1 MNQNKKYN
9 ILPNPKEVI
18 YSEGEFDL
26 LGCSVSVDDGLDSRV
41 VAKAV
46 ELKTTI
52 SHKTGK
58 AHSFYREF
66 REGEK
71 EIRILKDE
79 FLSDEGY
86 IIAITT
92 EEIRIIGGDD
102 AGCFYGIVTLL
113 QMIEIEGNNL
123 PCVTI
128 NDAPDMAFRGYYFDV
143 TRGRVLSL
151 DGAKKMIDRLVR
163 YKTNV
168 LQFYVEHTFDFIE
181 FRGGDR
187 TEDDCLTTEDILE
200 LDRYCYENFV
210 DFQPSL
216 STFGH
221 LYELL
226 MKEEYKHLCE
236 LVDYQPLGNP
246 WLERMFHHTI
256 DPSNEESF
264 ELICSLI
271 DQYLPLFRSKYF
283 NICCDE
289 TFDLGKGRNEG
300 KDPADLYITFV
311 EKIIKHVNAAGKTA
325 MMWGDIVL
333 NHPELLGRIPEG
345 TIMLNWDYCGAPNEE
360 RIKAVADAKVTQIVC
375 PSTSAWDAL
384 IERATISEQN
394 ITQMVNF
401 GYKYGAMG
409 MLNTTWGDHGHA
421 CHPECALYGTVL
433 GACVSWNVGT
443 TLGEE
448 LEMAISRSVYKSNT
462 NIIPII
468 KCLEVAQRPTHLP
481 QCLAWGVSR
490 APETFVAD
498 VATLEQSVMDAE
510 RMHTAL
516 SETDGDEELLI
527 FLKNAAEGLA
537 ILSSIALEVKENNV
551 VSKELHERIEKW
563 FADYKKAWLISAKPS
578 ELDRIYKVLDRV

>member
-18 YSEGEFDL
+18 YGEGEFDL

-79 FLSDEGY
+79 SLSDEGY

-92 EEIRIIGGDD
+92 EEIKIVGGDD

-143 TRGRVLSL
+143 TRGRVLSVE
-151 DGAKKMIDRLVR
+151 GAKKMIDRLVR

-187 TEDDCLTTEDILE
+187 TEKDCLTTEDILE
-200 LDRYCYENFV
+200 IDRYCYENFI

-221 LYELL
+221 LYEILS
-226 MKEEYKHLCE
+226 KEEYKHLCE

-246 WLERMFHHTI
+246 WLERMLHHTI

-360 RIKAVADAKVTQIVC
+360 RIKAVADAKVAQIVC

-394 ITQMVNF
+394 ITQM
-401 GYKYGAMG
+401 
-409 MLNTTWGDHGHA
+409 
-421 CHPECALYGTVL
+421 E
-433 GACVSWNVGT
+433 
-443 TLGEE
+443 
-448 LEMAISRSVYKSNT
+448 
-462 NIIPII
+462 NI
-468 KCLEVAQRPTHLP
+468 K
-481 QCLAWGVSR
+481 
-490 APETFVAD
+490 F
-498 VATLEQSVMDAE
+498 
-510 RMHTAL
+510 
-516 SETDGDEELLI
+516 LL
-527 FLKNAAEGLA
+527 
-537 ILSSIALEVKENNV
+537 
-551 VSKELHERIEKW
+551 
-563 FADYKKAWLISAKPS
+563 
-578 ELDRIYKVLDRV
+578 